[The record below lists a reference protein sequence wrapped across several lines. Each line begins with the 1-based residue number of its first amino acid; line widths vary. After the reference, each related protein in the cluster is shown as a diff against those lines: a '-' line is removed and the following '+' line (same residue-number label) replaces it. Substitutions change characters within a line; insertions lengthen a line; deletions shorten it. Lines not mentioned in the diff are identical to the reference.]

1 MFLYFKP
8 ELKYCIIFINLLEDT
23 ERIYY
28 SIYMTLLSEKEMIAV
43 FTRWRSQN
51 PNPASEL
58 DYVNAFTLLVAV
70 VLSAQTTDKG
80 VNKATG
86 PLFKVADTPEKM
98 LALGEEG
105 LISYIRTIGLY
116 KNKAKHVMGLSQ
128 KLIDDFGGEVPGSR
142 EELMTLPGVGR
153 KTANVVLNVIFH
165 QPTMP
170 VDTHLLRVSP
180 KIGLA
185 EGDTPDTVEKSLLQR
200 IPPEFLPNA
209 HHWILLHGRYVC
221 TARNPKCDECIINDI
236 CKHNEL

>member
-1 MFLYFKP
+1 MK
-8 ELKYCIIFINLLEDT
+8 
-23 ERIYY
+23 
-28 SIYMTLLSEKEMIAV
+28 LLSEEEMHEI
-43 FTRWRSQN
+43 FKRWQKAN

-58 DYVNAFTLLVAV
+58 EYVNAFTLLVAV

-128 KLIDDFGGEVPGSR
+128 KLIENFGGEVPCDR
-142 EELMTLPGVGR
+142 EALMSLPGVGR

-185 EGDTPDTVEKSLLQR
+185 EGTTPEAVEKSLLER
-200 IPPEFLPNA
+200 IPSEFLPNA

-221 TARNPKCDECIINDI
+221 TARGPKCDECIIRDI
-236 CKHNEL
+236 CKHND

>member
-1 MFLYFKP
+1 
-8 ELKYCIIFINLLEDT
+8 
-23 ERIYY
+23 
-28 SIYMTLLSEKEMIAV
+28 MTLLSPAEMHEA
-43 FTRWRSQN
+43 FSRWQAAN
-51 PNPASEL
+51 PKPASEL
-58 DYVNAFTLLVAV
+58 NYVNAFTLLVAV

-105 LISYIRTIGLY
+105 LIPYIRTIGLY
-116 KNKAKHVMGLSQ
+116 KNKAKHVIGLSQ
-128 KLIDDFGGEVPGSR
+128 KLIDDFNSTVPATR

-153 KTANVVLNVIFH
+153 KTANVVLNVIFR

-185 EGDTPDTVEKSLLQR
+185 EGDTPETVEKSLLAR
-200 IPPEFLPNA
+200 IPPEFLADA

-221 TARNPKCDECIINDI
+221 TARTPKCDKCIINDI

>member
-1 MFLYFKP
+1 MK
-8 ELKYCIIFINLLEDT
+8 
-23 ERIYY
+23 
-28 SIYMTLLSEKEMIAV
+28 LLSKKEMTEV
-43 FTRWRSQN
+43 FSRLKAA
-51 PNPASEL
+51 NPAPVSEL
-58 DYVNAFTLLVAV
+58 DYVNPFTLLVAV
-70 VLSAQTTDKG
+70 VLSAQSTDKG

-98 LALGEEG
+98 LKLGEEG
-105 LISYIRTIGLY
+105 LISYIKTIGLY
-116 KNKAKHVMGLSQ
+116 KNKAKHIMGLSQ
-128 KLIDDFGGEVPGSR
+128 KLIDDFDSEVPGTR

-170 VDTHLLRVSP
+170 VDTHLLRVAP

-185 EGDTPDTVEKSLLQR
+185 EGDTPESVEKSLLER
-200 IPPEFLPNA
+200 IPPEFLQDA

-221 TARNPKCDECIINDI
+221 TARTPKCDECIISDI

>member
-1 MFLYFKP
+1 MNEAF
-8 ELKYCIIFINLLEDT
+8 
-23 ERIYY
+23 R
-28 SIYMTLLSEKEMIAV
+28 
-43 FTRWRSQN
+43 RWRDAN
-51 PNPASEL
+51 PAPASEL
-58 DYVNAFTLLVAV
+58 EYVNPFTLLVAV

-86 PLFKVADTPEKM
+86 PLFKVADTPQKM

-105 LISYIRTIGLY
+105 LIPYIKTIGLY
-116 KNKAKHVMGLSQ
+116 RNKAKHIIGLSQ
-128 KLIDDFGGEVPGSR
+128 KLIDDFEGEVPCNR
-142 EELMTLPGVGR
+142 DALMTLPGVGR

-170 VDTHLLRVSP
+170 VDTHLLRVAP

-185 EGDTPDTVEKSLLQR
+185 EGDTPEKVEKSLLER
-200 IPPEFLPNA
+200 IPPEFLHDA

-221 TARNPKCDECIINDI
+221 TARAPKCDECIINDI

>member
-1 MFLYFKP
+1 
-8 ELKYCIIFINLLEDT
+8 
-23 ERIYY
+23 
-28 SIYMTLLSEKEMIAV
+28 MTLLSPEEMTQV
-43 FTRWRSQN
+43 FSRWQKRN
-51 PNPASEL
+51 PEPASEL

-105 LISYIRTIGLY
+105 LIPYIRTIGLY
-116 KNKAKHVMGLSQ
+116 KNKAKHVMGLSK
-128 KLIDDFGGEVPGSR
+128 KLIEDFGSEVPCDR
-142 EELMTLPGVGR
+142 DALMTLPGVGR
-153 KTANVVLNVIFH
+153 KTANVVLNVVFH

-185 EGDTPDTVEKSLLQR
+185 EGNTPETVEASLLKR
-200 IPPEFLPNA
+200 IPEEFLPNA

-221 TARNPKCDECIINDI
+221 TARNPKCEECIINDI
-236 CKHNEL
+236 CKHNT